1 MDRDRFLAT
10 VRQSLERGG
19 EMPVPE
25 PEPHPDPAPSAVE
38 ERRDRLIRELRAVG
52 GKVYRAGSTAAARRK
67 ILRILKRRGA
77 RRVVRGNTARL
88 RSLDL
93 DGALEEAGCEVT
105 ACDLR
110 DAPRCADRRER
121 LRDAAFAA
129 DAGIT
134 WVDGAVAETGTL
146 ALLARPGQGR
156 SVSLLPPV
164 HVAVLDAADV
174 VWELGELF
182 ERTAEGGPPSALT
195 LVTGPSRT
203 GDIELVL
210 TVGVHGPGELHLVVI
225 DAASGSR

>member
-1 MDRDRFLAT
+1 MEQDRFLAT
-10 VRQSLERGG
+10 VRNSLERGG
-19 EMPVPE
+19 SAPLPE
-25 PEPHPDPAPSAVE
+25 PEPHPPPAPPAAE
-38 ERRDRLIRELRAVG
+38 ESLTRLIRELRAVG
-52 GKVYRAGSTAAARRK
+52 GKVYRAGSTAAARQTLLE
-67 ILRILKRRGA
+67 ILTRLGA

-93 DGALEEAGCEVT
+93 DRELERAGCEVT
-105 ACDLR
+105 VCDLG
-110 DAPRCADRRER
+110 DGTPRCADRRER

-146 ALLARPGQGR
+146 ALLHRPGQGR

-164 HVAVLDAADV
+164 HVAVLDAVDV

-182 ERTAEGGPPSALT
+182 ERVGEGEPPSALT

-225 DAASGSR
+225 DGG

>member
-1 MDRDRFLAT
+1 MDQERFLAT

-25 PEPHPDPAPSAVE
+25 PEPHPLPGIPAAE
-38 ERRDRLIRELRAVG
+38 ERLDRLIRELRAVG
-52 GKVYRAGSTAAARRK
+52 GKVYRAGSNAAARRK
-67 ILRILKRRGA
+67 ILQILERRGA
-77 RRVVRGNTARL
+77 RRVVRGNTERL

-93 DGALEEAGCEVT
+93 DGELEAAGCEVT
-105 ACDLR
+105 ACDLL
-110 DAPRCADRRER
+110 DASRKR
-121 LRDAAFAA
+121 LRQAAFAA

-134 WVDGAVAETGTL
+134 WIDGAVAETGTL
-146 ALLARPGQGR
+146 ALFHRPGQGR

-164 HVAVLDAADV
+164 HVAVLDAVDV
-174 VWELGELF
+174 VWELGELL
-182 ERTAEGGPPSALT
+182 EKVAEGEPPSALT